1 MTGPDPVLVDLAS
14 ASVVALI
21 LMLIVADM
29 WWLVQ
34 LCRDRPERP
43 PTPVEVAALD
53 PALIARAEQAGEAA
67 AIRVSM
73 QAAQERAAMGPGRH
87 RAESVRDRRRAALKA
102 PTQAFKLQIKEDFGI
117 DLQTVGPRE
126 DDLRTPVWA
135 QPELLEV
142 VP

>member
-1 MTGPDPVLVDLAS
+1 VTGPDPVLVGLAS

-34 LCRDRPERP
+34 LWRDRPERP

-53 PALIARAEQAGEAA
+53 PDLIARAEQAGEAA

-87 RAESVRDRRRAALKA
+87 RPEVVREWTAEFRVIVRRETGRELTA
-102 PTQAFKLQIKEDFGI
+102 
-117 DLQTVGPRE
+117 VGPRE
-126 DDLRTPVWA
+126 RDLRPTVWS
-135 QPELLEV
+135 QPEMLEV